1 MTTTL
6 EAQGL
11 VEQLDPAALALAAAA
26 PEPAAPEAPVPVK
39 RSSRKSVLALSVCA
53 LAING
58 SGGHLYIAGRFLV
71 AEYRQSGRTASA
83 PGRIRTETGSGC
95 RRLEGYPVG
104 PAAAHGFAAGE
115 QPSIA
120 AKCRPAAA
128 GHNGAAVPAPEHHG
142 RTLRREEDIFAAVHA
157 DREGGLAAR
166 RNDVGRHVLHSK
178 SECSLWTVRGDAQTD
193 GPAVEVGGACFGWWS
208 AAEHAGCSCGAGKLK
223 IGRTKRLGL
232 CPH

>member
-26 PEPAAPEAPVPVK
+26 PEPARPGSSSSGQALQPEIGPGAVG
-39 RSSRKSVLALSVCA
+39 VCPGHQR
-53 LAING
+53 L
-58 SGGHLYIAGRFLV
+58 GGHLYIAGRFLA

-83 PGRIRTETGSGC
+83 PGRIGTETGSGC
-95 RRLEGYPVG
+95 HRLEGYPVG
-104 PAAAHGFAAGE
+104 PAATHGFAAGE

-120 AKCRPAAA
+120 AKCGAAAA
-128 GHNGAAVPAPEHHG
+128 GHNGALVSAPEHHG
-142 RTLRREEDIFAAVHA
+142 RTVRREEDIFAAVHA
-157 DREGGLAAR
+157 HREGGLAAR

-193 GPAVEVGGACFGWWS
+193 GPAVEVGGACFGWRS